1 VINFGAVK
9 LNRKSDFIIN
19 KTFSRCWSFHQQ
31 QKAGVEWLVRK
42 LKDIFFMVDDFTA
55 LVGENTNK
63 GGKNLFLL
71 NLLTT
76 NVKR

>member
-42 LKDIFFMVDDFTA
+42 LKDIFLWLMILPPL
-55 LVGENTNK
+55 LVKIPTRA
-63 GGKNLFLL
+63 
-71 NLLTT
+71 
-76 NVKR
+76 VKIYFF